1 MRDVENF
8 IDSLPKGERVIL
20 KWLREK
26 IISADDRISEKLS
39 YGVPYFIRN
48 RRMFFLWPASAIPRH
63 YEKQHG
69 APQVTFGFC
78 YGNLLSNAQG
88 LLVDEK
94 RKQVFTIPIY
104 SIAEIPEQPLRETIN
119 EAILVDD
126 QFKKKKNLWLLR

>member
-26 IISADDRISEKLS
+26 IISADERISEKLS

-48 RRMFFLWPASAIPRH
+48 RRLFFLWPASAIPRH
-63 YEKQHG
+63 YEKQDG
-69 APQVTFGFC
+69 APRVTFGFC

-88 LLVDEK
+88 CWLMKTGNRFLPF
-94 RKQVFTIPIY
+94 RF
-104 SIAEIPEQPLRETIN
+104 IALRTF
-119 EAILVDD
+119 LS
-126 QFKKKKNLWLLR
+126 NLYGKL